1 MSISDFTSLAGRFA
15 QIIDDLCHAVPKFIA
30 QDRTAGPLIILIFNH
45 LRRLG
50 RQFAGLAARTQAG
63 TLPAPRRRSTVLRVG
78 LTRAPGLL
86 PTGFAWLGNL
96 MPETRV
102 YGCRLQQLVLN
113 DPEMAALIAACPQAG
128 RIVRSILWMTT
139 QRPVPAI
146 LRVSRPRLAS
156 ASSRPVRKGPGE
168 ELLRQ
173 KAKGSRRL
181 DKPAPLP
188 RGGGQ
193 AQVAVPSLKEIRF
206 WSQPRGK
213 LRSTAGPLQKR

>member
-1 MSISDFTSLAGRFA
+1 MSILDFTSLAGRFA
-15 QIIDDLCHAVPKFIA
+15 QIIDDLCHTVPKFIA
-30 QDRTAGPLIILIFNH
+30 RDRTAGPLIILIFNH

-50 RQFAGLAARTQAG
+50 RQFAGLATRVQTG
-63 TLPAPRRRSTVLRVG
+63 TLPAPRRRSTVRRAG
-78 LTRAPGLL
+78 LTRAPGPL

-113 DPEMAALIAACPQAG
+113 DPEMAALIAACPQAA

-146 LRVSRPRLAS
+146 LVVSRPRLAP
-156 ASSRPVRKGPGE
+156 ALSRPLREGPGE
-168 ELLRQ
+168 GLLRRE
-173 KAKGSRRL
+173 AKCSRRP
-181 DKPAPLP
+181 DKPMPLS
-188 RGGGQ
+188 RGERKVG
-193 AQVAVPSLKEIRF
+193 AAVPSLKEIRF

-213 LRSTAGPLQKR
+213 LRSTAGPLRKS